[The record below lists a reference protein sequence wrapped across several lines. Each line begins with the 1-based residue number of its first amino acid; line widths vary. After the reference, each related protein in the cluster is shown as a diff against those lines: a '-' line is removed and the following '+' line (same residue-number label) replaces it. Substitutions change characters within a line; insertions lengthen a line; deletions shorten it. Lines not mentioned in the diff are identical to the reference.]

1 MKDKFVPNL
10 SEARKV
16 DLKEYLT
23 VQMEN
28 NFEGVNPLYVEKRVP
43 GNGMDFLSDDGS
55 SRRNREAPDLS

>member
-28 NFEGVNPLYVEKRVP
+28 NFEGVNP
-43 GNGMDFLSDDGS
+43 
-55 SRRNREAPDLS
+55 